1 MGILFKD
8 KTSLFENTEIY
19 NIDYNSFD
27 NSWELPWGESRLVRN
42 NYNEA
47 IISFRAITSG
57 YDFDIIFRAYDDGV
71 AFRYDVKNSS
81 HNQYIT
87 ITDEIT
93 QFNVKEQASAWWTP
107 LMAQIV
113 MRNYIKKQK

>member
-1 MGILFKD
+1 MFYRVLFNDSLIIKDSKLGILFKD

-57 YDFDIIFRAYDDGV
+57 WDRMV
-71 AFRYDVKNSS
+71 
-81 HNQYIT
+81 
-87 ITDEIT
+87 
-93 QFNVKEQASAWWTP
+93 
-107 LMAQIV
+107 
-113 MRNYIKKQK
+113 